1 MEGSSAHLPTVKQ
14 LRYFVALAEHRHF
27 GRAAAACHV
36 SQSAFSV
43 AIRELET
50 LLGANL
56 VDRTNRKVT
65 ITPTGREVAARA
77 KRCLRDLTALAE
89 AARREDRPLE
99 GPLHL
104 GVIPTIAPFLLPH
117 VLPAVRQAFPR
128 LKLFL
133 HEDVTQKLYDQLME
147 GGLDIVL
154 LALPYDLAGVER
166 MVLFKD
172 RFRLAARKGSSLVDP
187 QHYRPDRLRD
197 GTVLLLREGHCLR
210 EHAVDAC
217 RLRDTEKMS
226 AFSAS
231 SLLTLI
237 EMVDADLGVTFL
249 PEMAEGSA
257 MLQNTQVATYPL
269 GDNNYRSIGLIWRRG
284 SPRGE
289 EFRTLGDFLTEQHK
303 RRTTTEPAPRLRSP
317 AAS

>member
-1 MEGSSAHLPTVKQ
+1 MEGTITHLPTVKQ

-65 ITPTGREVAARA
+65 ITATGREVAARA
-77 KRCLRDLTALAE
+77 RRCLRELTALAE

-104 GVIPTIAPFLLPH
+104 GVIPTIAPFLLPR
-117 VLPAVRQAFPR
+117 VLPDVRQSFPG

-133 HEDVTQKLYDQLME
+133 HEDVTQKLYEQLME
-147 GGLDIVL
+147 GALDIVL

-172 RFRLAARKGSSLVDP
+172 RFRLAARKGSGLVDP
-187 QHYRPDRLRD
+187 QAYRPDRLRD
-197 GTVLLLREGHCLR
+197 GSVLLLREGHCLR
-210 EHAVDAC
+210 EHAIDAC
-217 RLRDTEKMS
+217 RIRDTEKMS

-257 MLQNTQVATYPL
+257 LLQNTQVATYPI
-269 GDNNYRSIGLIWRRG
+269 GENNYRSIGLVWRRG
-284 SPRGE
+284 SPRRE
-289 EFRTLGDFLTEQHK
+289 EFETLGKFLTAQYRK
-303 RRTTTEPAPRLRSP
+303 RTEAEAPAQLRAP
-317 AAS
+317 TG